1 MITFTSILLIANV
14 FLYLYA
20 VYGIFEIWWN
30 GANPSRMFLPLLR
43 MSLSVMAF
51 LVLAIGGAFA
61 IVPAYIAMGIYAV
74 LVVAVVFWFGL
85 FYGGE

>member
-14 FLYLYA
+14 FLYLHA
-20 VYGIFEIWWN
+20 VYGIFNYWWN
-30 GANPSRMFLPLLR
+30 GDPVRMFLPLLR

-74 LVVAVVFWFGL
+74 LVVAVVIWFGL